1 MNGNGDFAAAMLDA
15 APVGLLVVDE
25 IGTITWASASTYDLT
40 GYGLTEVV
48 GTNILDYLITE
59 AVQGVLDSVAYVQEH
74 STAVMGPAIAGFRH
88 ADGSTR
94 YLELYATN
102 HFADPLI
109 GGLVVAVRDQTF
121 QYRVNEALRAYTEG
135 TGLPTALGILCAALI
150 LTNVPLRARFELSR
164 AALDQAVARIES
176 GGSLENSSVGL
187 FSVRTARLNLPGETV
202 FETSDSDSGLGA
214 CGLAHIADGFQVQDS
229 SLGPSLGDHWFV
241 WCEFMFDD

>member
-1 MNGNGDFAAAMLDA
+1 MQTTPVRPFLSDRATRRWRIVLWLAFYALTAAALTAGILGASLPGYDMGLIWPA
-15 APVGLLVVDE
+15 VLTCGFIGTGWLFALLVMVF
-25 IGTITWASASTYDLT
+25 GAH
-40 GYGLTEVV
+40 
-48 GTNILDYLITE
+48 
-59 AVQGVLDSVAYVQEH
+59 GVL
-74 STAVMGPAIAGFRH
+74 TP
-88 ADGSTR
+88 
-94 YLELYATN
+94 
-102 HFADPLI
+102 I
-109 GGLVVAVRDQTF
+109 GAVRWLA
-121 QYRVNEALRAYTEG
+121 VPIA
-135 TGLPTALGILCAALI
+135 GILCAALI